1 MSGYSFIIPVFNC
14 ERCIESCVRG
24 VLGIGLE
31 CFEIILVDDG
41 STDDSGVLCDALEAH
56 YDQVKCIHQ
65 SNQGVSCAR
74 NHGLRVAAG
83 DYIVFLDADDTID
96 SMAFGK
102 VLEHL
107 RQDPTIDMAVFGMS
121 FDYYYHGRCYRSDAL
136 PPALTGRFDKD
147 EWMIELGQLYETNA
161 LSSICNKVIR
171 RSLLTE
177 HELGLRSDMFLYED
191 LEFSLRCMA
200 HCGAILFSPDIVYH
214 YRQAE
219 DEGNAGR
226 RLKRIEHLPE
236 LVDQIENALNNL
248 TGCQNMRE
256 MKNDVSR
263 ILLLLHLVLARE
275 KIAVS
280 TVQEIKVICRDFSQW
295 WSAHTQTL
303 EEREKKFVGQLLN
316 ERVIQL
322 ICKRTYAAKR
332 HKIAVKVKGSL
343 RRQVQTL
350 R

>member
-1 MSGYSFIIPVFNC
+1 MTACSFIIPVYNC
-14 ERCIESCVRG
+14 ELTLEDCVRR
-24 VLGIGLE
+24 VVELK
-31 CFEIILVDDG
+31 FKDYEIILVDDG
-41 STDDSGVLCDALEAH
+41 STDNSGTLCDALDVG
-56 YDQVKCIHQ
+56 YSQVKCIHQ
-65 SNQGVSCAR
+65 ENQGVSAAR
-74 NHGLRVAAG
+74 NHGLRVAVG
-83 DYIVFLDADDTID
+83 DYIAFLDADDTID

-102 VLEHL
+102 MLEHL

-136 PPALTGRFDKD
+136 PPALTGKFDKD
-147 EWMIELGQLYETNA
+147 EWMTELGQLFESNA
-161 LSSICNKVIR
+161 LSPIWNKVIK
-171 RSLLTE
+171 RSLLE
-177 HELGLRSDMFLYED
+177 DNRLELRRDMFLYED
-191 LEFSLRCMA
+191 LEFSLQCLA
-200 HCGAILFSPDIVYH
+200 HCGTILFSPDVVYH

-263 ILLLLHLVLARE
+263 ILLLLYLVLARE

-295 WSAHTQTL
+295 WSIHMQPL
-303 EEREKKFVGQLLN
+303 REQDKQFVDQLLCKKI
-316 ERVIQL
+316 VQL
-322 ICKRTYAAKR
+322 ICKRTYVAVR
-332 HKIAVKVKGSL
+332 HRIAVKVKSSAL
-343 RRQVQTL
+343 YRKFH
-350 R
+350 